1 MQPSV
6 TCTTWASTLEWCQ
19 YFYYSLLGLQKKKN
33 TYKMLFSRVE
43 DAKMISKTKKKGK
56 KEKKK
61 NKSSKFCHRLV
72 FL

>member
-1 MQPSV
+1 MQPSE
-6 TCTTWASTLEWCQ
+6 TGTTWASTLGWCQ
-19 YFYYSLLGLQKKKN
+19 YFYCSLLGLQKKKN

-43 DAKMISKTKKKGK
+43 DAKMINKTKKKEK

-61 NKSSKFCHRLV
+61 NKTFKFCNLLV